1 MKNYWWISVFHFNIH
16 VLFAMNFLKECQQT
30 GERQEDVEPL
40 KPRKKDVEGGIRKT
54 DRQISTSRW
63 IFDTILAFLPWENAF
78 LLGRTMVHLSQWT
91 IAKNHGI
98 RRTFRVKPTGEI
110 ELRIPG
116 VPRTRLIAPEGCV
129 DERKFEDRVL
139 DAESA
144 QKNTT
149 NSKTRQYFRAT
160 SPANVCLEC

>member
-1 MKNYWWISVFHFNIH
+1 MKNYCWISVFHFNIH

-54 DRQISTSRW
+54 DRQISTFRW
-63 IFDTILAFLPWENAF
+63 IDTILAFLPWENTF

-91 IAKNHGI
+91 IAKTHGI

-110 ELRIPG
+110 ELRVPG

-129 DERKFEDRVL
+129 DERKFEDRAL
-139 DAESA
+139 NAESA

-149 NSKTRQYFRAT
+149 NSKTRQYFRAK
-160 SPANVCLEC
+160 SSASACLEC